1 MADGTNADLAALD
14 SMARTLSASADG
26 LDAVGKNSPGV
37 PDAGEVSGLMG
48 AALAHLTDSA
58 GNLVVGLKG
67 ANEQV
72 IQSRQGYAMTDRS
85 TAATFRGY

>member
-1 MADGTNADLAALD
+1 MAGGTKADLAALD
-14 SMARTLSASADG
+14 AMARTLRASADG
-26 LDAVGKNSPGV
+26 LDAVGSTAPGV

-48 AALAHLTDSA
+48 AALAHLTESA

-67 ANEQV
+67 ASEQV
-72 IQSRQGYAMTDRS
+72 SQAGQGYARTDQA

>member
-1 MADGTNADLAALD
+1 MAGGTNADLAALD
-14 SMARTLSASADG
+14 SIAGRLSASADG
-26 LDAVGKNSPGV
+26 LDAVGSTSPGV

-48 AALAHLTDSA
+48 AALAHLTESA

-67 ANEQV
+67 ASEQV
-72 IQSRQGYAMTDRS
+72 SRARQGYATTDQA